1 MVILRTAGWPLLL
14 ITVGVLGTG
23 CNRQDTECL
32 ARISHKAAARTG
44 GLPGGLLENLANG
57 WHGVHAVGEEAG
69 LEGRVAA
76 RLRWEQ
82 SLADVKINIRSK
94 DGAIELSGTVPD
106 LDKRR
111 RAIAVAETTVGVN
124 KVVDSLQLPEQKP

>member
-1 MVILRTAGWPLLL
+1 METVRTALWLWLALLMTL
-14 ITVGVLGTG
+14 VGPG

-32 ARISHKAAARTG
+32 ARISHKAAERTG
-44 GLPGGLLENLANG
+44 GLPGGLLDTLANG
-57 WHGVHAVGEEAG
+57 WHGAQAVADDGG

-82 SLADVKINIRSK
+82 SLVDVKINIRSK

-111 RAIAVAETTVGVN
+111 RAIAVAETTAGVS

>member
-1 MVILRTAGWPLLL
+1 MPGNLL
-14 ITVGVLGTG
+14 
-23 CNRQDTECL
+23 DT
-32 ARISHKAAARTG
+32 
-44 GLPGGLLENLANG
+44 LANG
-57 WHGVHAVGEEAG
+57 WHGVHAVGEDAG

-82 SLADVKINIRSK
+82 SLADVKISIRSK

-111 RAIAVAETTVGVN
+111 RAIAVAETTAGVN

>member
-1 MVILRTAGWPLLL
+1 MATPQSTRWPWLL
-14 ITVGVLGTG
+14 VGLSFLGSG

-44 GLPGGLLENLANG
+44 GLPGGLLDTLTSG
-57 WHGVHAVGEEAG
+57 WQGAHAVAEDTG
-69 LEGRVAA
+69 LEARVAS

-82 SLADVKINIRSK
+82 SLADVKINIRSN

-111 RAIAVAETTVGVN
+111 RAIAVAETTVGVS